1 MFTSR
6 QDAGH
11 RLGAL
16 LVERHVQAD
25 RVLGLARGGVVVAA
39 GVARALHAPLDVLL
53 VRKIGHP
60 QYREFALGALAE
72 GNVVVWNEPALRASP
87 VPPEALEAVLE
98 EERRT
103 LQAQRRTLAA
113 GRTLDLNG
121 QRVVLVDDG
130 LATGSSMEAAVASA
144 RRHGAARVIV
154 AVPVASDT
162 AFQHLSR
169 VADEVQ
175 AVLVDPD
182 FTAVGAYYARFPQTT
197 EEEVLALLRAG
208 RSPRPPQPGT

>member
-6 QDAGH
+6 QDAGQ
-11 RLGAL
+11 RLAAL
-16 LVERHVQAD
+16 LLERNVRAD

-39 GVARALHAPLDVLL
+39 GVARALHAPLDVML

-60 QYREFALGALAE
+60 HYREFALGALAE
-72 GNVVVWNEPALRASP
+72 GNVVVWNEPALRSSP

-98 EERRT
+98 EERQT

-113 GRTLDLNG
+113 GRILDLDG

-144 RRHGAARVIV
+144 RQHGAAHVIV

-162 AFQHLSR
+162 AYEHLR
-169 VADEVQ
+169 RLADEVH

-197 EEEVLALLRAG
+197 EEEVLALLREG
-208 RSPRPPQPGT
+208 RTPRSPHP